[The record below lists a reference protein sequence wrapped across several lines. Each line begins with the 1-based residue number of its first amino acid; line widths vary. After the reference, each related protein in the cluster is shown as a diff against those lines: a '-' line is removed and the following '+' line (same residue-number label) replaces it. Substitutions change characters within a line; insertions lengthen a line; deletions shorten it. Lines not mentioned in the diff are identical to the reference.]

1 MSRYVEEAWKL
12 VTSFEHTFIGMSGL
26 KQSIDNNLK
35 SIVGVAAA
43 AIGAGALY
51 FYSKQKKSCC
61 SCCSCSSCSCGPSKS
76 TKAVRNHTFRYSC
89 DVDFVYADP

>member
-1 MSRYVEEAWKL
+1 MSRKPGRL
-12 VTSFEHTFIGMSGL
+12 RSFVFEPHTFIGMSGL
-26 KQSIDNNLK
+26 KQSFDNNLK

-61 SCCSCSSCSCGPSKS
+61 CCSSCSCG
-76 TKAVRNHTFRYSC
+76 
-89 DVDFVYADP
+89 